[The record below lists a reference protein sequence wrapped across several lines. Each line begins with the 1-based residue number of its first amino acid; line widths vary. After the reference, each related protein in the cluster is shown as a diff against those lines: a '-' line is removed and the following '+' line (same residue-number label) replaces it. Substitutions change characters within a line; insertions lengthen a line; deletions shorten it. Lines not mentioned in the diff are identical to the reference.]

1 MAYEGFR
8 PEVLARELMTDRGRD
23 CVFKNLTYK
32 GPIIGE
38 ITKKGDVLHIAG
50 VGRPTVRDYAP
61 GSDITLE
68 QKSSYNQDL
77 YITQAKYVNV
87 EVDRLDKAQAQGEV
101 FGVEVKEAKKALAQ
115 TLDEYLAGFYDQAG
129 ETIANDSCTAETIL
143 STLAEAEQ
151 KLLEAEVPFEEEKFL
166 VISPAI
172 YTKLVLGKIMFQ
184 QNNADV
190 FGKGFKGSFLNFNVY
205 VSNSIKKKEE
215 NGKITHH
222 CMAFSR
228 QSIALAE
235 QIPAS
240 MIERYSPEKTFAD
253 AFKVLHLYG
262 ATVIRPGE
270 LVCVDL
276 TPGTESAGTESA
288 GTEA

>member
-8 PEVLARELMTDRGRD
+8 PEALARELMTNRGRD

-38 ITKKGDVLHIAG
+38 ISKKGDVLHIAG
-50 VGRPTVRDYAP
+50 VGRPTVRDYTP
-61 GSDITLE
+61 GQDITLE

-87 EVDRLDKAQAQGEV
+87 EVDRVDKAQAQGEV
-101 FGVEVKEAKKALAQ
+101 FGVEVREAKKALAQ
-115 TLDEYLAGFYDQAG
+115 TLDEYLAGFHGQAG
-129 ETIANDSCTAETIL
+129 KKISNDTVTSRSIL

-151 KLLEAEVPFEEEKFL
+151 ALLEADVPFEEERFL

-172 YTKLVLGKIMFQ
+172 YTKLVLGKIVFQ
-184 QNNADV
+184 QTNEKVMD
-190 FGKGFKGSFLNFNVY
+190 KGFKGSYLNFGVY
-205 VSNSIKKKEE
+205 VSNSIKKT
-215 NGKITHH
+215 GDVHH
-222 CMAFSR
+222 CMAFTR
-228 QSIALAE
+228 QALALAE

-262 ATVIRPGE
+262 ASVIRPGE
-270 LVCVDL
+270 LVSVDL
-276 TPGTESAGTESA
+276 TTAEETEV
-288 GTEA
+288 

>member
-1 MAYEGFR
+1 MGYEAFR
-8 PEVLARELMTDRGRD
+8 PEILAKELMTDRGRD

-50 VGRPTVRDYAP
+50 VGRPAVRDYVP
-61 GSDITLE
+61 GEDIVLE

-87 EVDRLDKAQAQGEV
+87 EVDRGDKAQSQGEI
-101 FGVEVKEAKKALAQ
+101 FGVEVREAKKALAQ
-115 TLDEYLAGFYDQAG
+115 ALDEYLAGFYVDAG
-129 ETIANDSCTAETIL
+129 KTITNDNVTSTSIL

-151 KLLEAEVPFEEEKFL
+151 ALLEADVPVEEERFL

-172 YTKLVLGKIMFQ
+172 YTKLVLGKIVFQ
-184 QNNADV
+184 QTNDKV
-190 FGKGFKGSFLNFNVY
+190 FEKGFKGSFLNFNVY
-205 VSNSIKKKEE
+205 VSNSIKKTG
-215 NGKITHH
+215 NVHH
-222 CMAFSR
+222 CMAFTR
-228 QSIALAE
+228 QALALAE

-240 MIERYSPEKTFAD
+240 MIERYSPEKSFAD

-270 LVCVDL
+270 LVRVDL
-276 TPGTESAGTESA
+276 TPGPETGV
-288 GTEA
+288 

>member
-1 MAYEGFR
+1 MGYEAFR
-8 PEVLARELMTDRGRD
+8 PEILAKELMTDRGRD
-23 CVFKNLTYK
+23 CVFKNLAYK

-50 VGRPTVRDYAP
+50 VGRPTVRDYTP
-61 GSDITLE
+61 GEDIVLE

-87 EVDRLDKAQAQGEV
+87 EVDRVDRAQSQGEI
-101 FGVEVKEAKKALAQ
+101 FGVEVREAKKALAQ
-115 TLDEYLAGFYDQAG
+115 ALDEYLAGFYVDAG
-129 ETIANDSCTAETIL
+129 HTISNDNVTSTSIL

-151 KLLEAEVPFEEEKFL
+151 ALLEADVPFEEERFL

-172 YTKLVLGKIMFQ
+172 YTKLVLGKIVFQ
-184 QNNADV
+184 QTNDKV
-190 FGKGFKGSFLNFNVY
+190 FEKGFKGSFLNFNVY
-205 VSNSIKKKEE
+205 VSNSIKKTG
-215 NGKITHH
+215 NVHH

-228 QSIALAE
+228 QALALAE

-240 MIERYSPEKTFAD
+240 MIERYSPEKSFAD

-270 LVCVDL
+270 LVRVDL
-276 TPGTESAGTESA
+276 TPGPETDV
-288 GTEA
+288 

>member
-1 MAYEGFR
+1 MAYESFR
-8 PEVLARELMTDRGRD
+8 PEVLAKELMTDRGRD

-50 VGRPTVRDYAP
+50 VGRPTVKDYTP
-61 GSDITLE
+61 GDPIELE
-68 QKSSYNQDL
+68 SKTSYNQDL
-77 YITQAKYVNV
+77 YISQAKYVNV
-87 EVDRLDKAQAQGEV
+87 EVDRIDGAQAQGEV
-101 FGVEVKEAKKALAQ
+101 FGVEVKEAKRALAQ
-115 TLDEYLAGFYDQAG
+115 TLDEYIAGFYDQAATTL
-129 ETIANDSCTAETIL
+129 ENTSCTADNIL

-151 KLLEAEVPFEEEKFL
+151 ALLEADVPFEEEKSL
-166 VISPAI
+166 VISPAV

-205 VSNSIKKKEE
+205 VSNSIQKT
-215 NGKITHH
+215 GDAYH

-228 QSIALAE
+228 QAIALAE

-240 MIERYSPEKTFAD
+240 MIERYKPEAKFSD

-262 ATVIRPGE
+262 GTVIRPGE
-270 LVCVDL
+270 LIRIDI
-276 TPGTESAGTESA
+276 TPDEES
-288 GTEA
+288 

>member
-1 MAYEGFR
+1 MGYEGFK
-8 PEVLARELMTDRGRD
+8 PEILARELMTDRGRD

-38 ITKKGDVLHIAG
+38 ISKKGDVLHIAG
-50 VGRPTVRDYAP
+50 VGRPTVRDYTP

-87 EVDRLDKAQAQGEV
+87 EVDRVDKAQGQGEI
-101 FGVEVKEAKKALAQ
+101 FGVEVREAKKALAQ
-115 TLDEYLAGFYDQAG
+115 TLDEYLAGFYTDAG
-129 ETIANDSCTAETIL
+129 RTITNDGVTSASIL

-151 KLLEAEVPFEEEKFL
+151 ALLEADVPFEEERFL

-172 YTKLVLGKIMFQ
+172 YTKLVLGKIVFQ
-184 QNNADV
+184 QTNDKV
-190 FGKGFKGSFLNFNVY
+190 FDKGFKGSFLNFGVY
-205 VSNSIKKKEE
+205 VSNSIKKTD
-215 NGKITHH
+215 GVHH

-228 QSIALAE
+228 QAMALAE
-235 QIPAS
+235 QIPVS

-270 LVCVDL
+270 LVRVDL
-276 TPGTESAGTESA
+276 TPGEESEV
-288 GTEA
+288 

>member
-1 MAYEGFR
+1 MGYEGFK

-32 GPIIGE
+32 GPVIGE
-38 ITKKGDVLHIAG
+38 ISKKGDVLHIAG
-50 VGRPTVRDYAP
+50 VGRPTVRDYTP
-61 GSDITLE
+61 GGDITLE

-87 EVDRLDKAQAQGEV
+87 EVDRLDKAQAQGEI
-101 FGVEVKEAKKALAQ
+101 FGVEVREAKKALAQ
-115 TLDEYLAGFYDQAG
+115 TLDEYLAGFYTDAG
-129 ETIANDSCTAETIL
+129 STIANSEVTSKSIL

-151 KLLEAEVPFEEEKFL
+151 ALLEADVPFEEERFL

-172 YTKLVLGKIMFQ
+172 YTKLVLGKIVFQ
-184 QNNADV
+184 QTNEKMFD
-190 FGKGFKGSFLNFNVY
+190 KGFKGSFLNFGVY
-205 VSNSIKKKEE
+205 VSNSIKKT
-215 NGKITHH
+215 GDVHH

-228 QSIALAE
+228 QALALAE

-270 LVCVDL
+270 LVRVDL
-276 TPGTESAGTESA
+276 TPGEESEV
-288 GTEA
+288 

>member
-50 VGRPTVRDYAP
+50 VGRPTVRDYTP
-61 GSDITLE
+61 GDAITLE

-87 EVDRLDKAQAQGEV
+87 EVDRLDKAQAQGEI
-101 FGVEVKEAKKALAQ
+101 FGVEVREAKKALAQ
-115 TLDEYLAGFYDQAG
+115 TLDEYLAGFYTDAG
-129 ETIANDSCTAETIL
+129 STIANSEVTSKSIL

-151 KLLEAEVPFEEEKFL
+151 ALLEADVPFEEERFL

-172 YTKLVLGKIMFQ
+172 YTKLVLGKIVFQ
-184 QNNADV
+184 QTNEKMFD
-190 FGKGFKGSFLNFNVY
+190 KGFKGSFLNFGVY
-205 VSNSIKKKEE
+205 VSNSIKKT
-215 NGKITHH
+215 GDVHH

-228 QSIALAE
+228 QALALAE

-270 LVCVDL
+270 LVRVDL
-276 TPGTESAGTESA
+276 TPGEELDV
-288 GTEA
+288 

>member
-1 MAYEGFR
+1 
-8 PEVLARELMTDRGRD
+8 MTDRGRD

-50 VGRPTVRDYAP
+50 VGRPAVRDYVP
-61 GSDITLE
+61 GEDIVLE

-87 EVDRLDKAQAQGEV
+87 EVDRVDKAQSQGEI
-101 FGVEVKEAKKALAQ
+101 FGVEVREAKKALAQ
-115 TLDEYLAGFYDQAG
+115 ALDEYLAGFYVDAG
-129 ETIANDSCTAETIL
+129 KTITNDSVTSTSIL

-151 KLLEAEVPFEEEKFL
+151 ALLEADVPFEEERFL

-172 YTKLVLGKIMFQ
+172 YTKLVLGKIVFQ
-184 QNNADV
+184 QTNDKV
-190 FGKGFKGSFLNFNVY
+190 FEKGFKGSFLNFNVY
-205 VSNSIKKKEE
+205 VSNSIKKTG
-215 NGKITHH
+215 NVHH
-222 CMAFSR
+222 CMAFTR
-228 QSIALAE
+228 QALALAE

-240 MIERYSPEKTFAD
+240 MIERYSPEKSFAD

-270 LVCVDL
+270 LVRVDL
-276 TPGTESAGTESA
+276 TPGPETGV
-288 GTEA
+288 

>member
-1 MAYEGFR
+1 MGYEAFR
-8 PEVLARELMTDRGRD
+8 PEILAKELMTDRGRD

-50 VGRPTVRDYAP
+50 VGRPTVRDYVP
-61 GSDITLE
+61 GEDIVLE

-87 EVDRLDKAQAQGEV
+87 EVDRVDKAQSQGEI
-101 FGVEVKEAKKALAQ
+101 FGVEVREAKKALAQ
-115 TLDEYLAGFYDQAG
+115 ALDEYLAGFYVDAG
-129 ETIANDSCTAETIL
+129 KTIANDSVTSTSIL

-151 KLLEAEVPFEEEKFL
+151 ALLEADVPFEEERFL

-172 YTKLVLGKIMFQ
+172 YTKLVLGKIVFQ
-184 QNNADV
+184 QTNDKV
-190 FGKGFKGSFLNFNVY
+190 FEKGFKGSFLNFSVY
-205 VSNSIKKKEE
+205 VSNSIKKT
-215 NGKITHH
+215 GDVHH

-228 QSIALAE
+228 QALALAE

-240 MIERYSPEKTFAD
+240 MIERYSPEKSFAD

-270 LVCVDL
+270 LVRVDL
-276 TPGTESAGTESA
+276 TPGPETDV
-288 GTEA
+288 

>member
-8 PEVLARELMTDRGRD
+8 PEVLARELMTERGRD

-50 VGRPTVRDYAP
+50 VGRPTVRDYTP
-61 GSDITLE
+61 GEDITLE

-77 YITQAKYVNV
+77 YISQAKYVNV
-87 EVDRLDKAQAQGEV
+87 EVDNVDKAQAQGEI
-101 FGVEVKEAKKALAQ
+101 FGVEVREAKKALAQ
-115 TLDEYLAGFYDQAG
+115 TLDEYLSGFYDQAG
-129 ETIANDSCTAETIL
+129 TTITNASVTSASVL

-151 KLLEAEVPFEEEKFL
+151 ALLEADVPFEEERFL

-172 YTKLVLGKIMFQ
+172 YTKLVLGKIVFQ
-184 QNNADV
+184 QTNDKV
-190 FGKGFKGSFLNFNVY
+190 FDKGFKGSYLNFGVY
-205 VSNSIKKKEE
+205 VSNSIRKEE
-215 NGKITHH
+215 DGTHH
-222 CMAFSR
+222 CMAFTR
-228 QSIALAE
+228 KALALAE

-262 ATVIRPGE
+262 ATVVRPGE
-270 LVCVDL
+270 LVRVDL
-276 TPGTESAGTESA
+276 TTAEET
-288 GTEA
+288 TV